1 MILARELTLKRFRNL
16 GNVELKNLRDLNI
29 LIGPNNCGKTNILEV
44 FNLFSQLRLESSY
57 SYLCSECQ
65 AFHVRR
71 VSADRIGGTE
81 SNIAGIFVP
90 LTERDYYL
98 KNPPR
103 DDDLEVTILLDGEA
117 VNKLVPRAL
126 EKHQEL
132 RKEACGQAEDRITLR
147 NRGGALYAVHFSPF
161 LHPDILNE
169 IKTVLYC
176 PEGRLQRYK
185 DKNFPDFLKEKAL
198 TGAKMRRLID
208 LLANVVDPRIHDYR
222 HQDLIRVL
230 DGRDLTVTIAEQG
243 SGVRSLVCLAAD
255 ILADE
260 VCRTILI
267 DEPELGLN
275 PLARQELL
283 RFLIDTATD
292 RQVFVA
298 TQDPS
303 FVNPVLWSDC
313 SDKISVQFFSLQN
326 KSFVRIDLRQ
336 NNEDPTVF
344 AGYLPH
350 TTSLRKIHVYV
361 EGTSDVYIFQVW
373 LRRFL
378 KDYEGRLGGIIK
390 EKGISERTAEAVFG
404 GLYGLVDRFEIEN
417 RTGIFHLCGDFWP
430 HLLCTVPKRP
440 YRCIV
445 VLDGDKRQEVPDIV
459 KKHNESSAN
468 TSMFR
473 FAGSLD
479 DVASAME
486 KGNYHPIYCLE
497 KDTIEEYLGLS
508 PMPSQYDKKTD
519 GPRAAESLEALPEEI
534 TKLFLSLLQPGTF
547 LSA

>member
-1 MILARELTLKRFRNL
+1 MILARELTVRRFRNL
-16 GNVELKNLRDLNI
+16 GNVELKNLRDLNV
-29 LIGPNNCGKTNILEV
+29 LIGPNNCGKTNILEF
-44 FNLFSQLRLESSY
+44 FNLFSHLTLGPNFN
-57 SYLCSECQ
+57 YLCSECQ
-65 AFHVRR
+65 AFHARR
-71 VSADRIGGTE
+71 VNTDRAGGTE
-81 SNIAGIFVP
+81 SSVVGLSVQ
-90 LTERDYYL
+90 LTDRDYYL

-103 DDDLEVTILLDGEA
+103 DDDIEVTILLDGEA

-126 EKHQEL
+126 DKHQEL
-132 RKEACGQAEDRITLR
+132 RKEACGRTEDRITLR
-147 NRGGALYAVHFSPF
+147 NRGGALHTVHFSPF

-176 PEGRLQRYK
+176 PEGRLQGYK
-185 DKNFPDFLKEKAL
+185 DKNFPDFLREKAL

-222 HQDLIRVL
+222 HQDLIQAV

-260 VCRTILI
+260 TCRTILI

-326 KSFVRIDLRQ
+326 RSFVRIDLGQ

-350 TTSLRKIHVYV
+350 TTSLRKIHLYV

-373 LRRFL
+373 LRRYL
-378 KDYEGRLGGIIK
+378 KDYEGRLRRIIK
-390 EKGISERTAEAVFG
+390 EKGVRERTAEAVFG
-404 GLYGLVDRFEIEN
+404 KGLVDRFAIEN

-430 HLLCTVPKRP
+430 HLLYTVPKRP

-445 VLDGDKRQEVPDIV
+445 VLDGNKRQEVPDIV

-468 TSMFR
+468 TSKFR
-473 FAGSLD
+473 FAASLD
-479 DVASAME
+479 DVASTIE
-486 KGNYHPIYCLE
+486 NGDYHPIYCLR

-508 PMPSQYDKKTD
+508 PIPSQYDKKID
-519 GPRAAESLEALPEEI
+519 GPRAAENLEALPEEI
-534 TKLFLSLLQPGTF
+534 TRLFLSLLQPETS
-547 LSA
+547 LSE